1 MAKKLIV
8 NADDFGRSA
17 GVNRGVIEAH
27 RRGIVTSTSLMVNM
41 PAAEEA
47 FALAEGCPDLG
58 VGVHLVFTAGRPILP
73 PERVPTLV
81 DGEGNFL
88 ARDLWLL
95 RIEEVDLAQLK
106 AELRAQIERFM
117 ERRGRPTHLDCHHF
131 VHVYPPFFALI
142 VELAAEYGLPMR
154 VPFGRN
160 WEAMAA
166 QDAGRFGL
174 SSEQARE
181 MVRRDIKLVRSS
193 GVPHPDHFVAEF
205 FGQGNIEVENL
216 LDILARLED
225 GITELMT
232 HPGYADQE
240 LRRFSRYVEERERE
254 LASLTDPRVREAIE
268 ELGIELVNYE
278 EVLK

>member
-1 MAKKLIV
+1 
-8 NADDFGRSA
+8 
-17 GVNRGVIEAH
+17 
-27 RRGIVTSTSLMVNM
+27 MVNM

-131 VHVYPPFFALI
+131 VHVYPLFFALI

-174 SSEQARE
+174 SPEQARE
-181 MVRRDIKLVRSS
+181 MVRRDIELVRSS

-240 LRRFSRYVEERERE
+240 LRRSSRYVEERGRE